1 MKQTIRIG
9 SFDGIEVGAHWSV
22 AVILAYF
29 AWGVGAY
36 VLPTHSGHP
45 DVADW
50 VAGVIAAVLLLGCLL
65 AHEMSHCLVAR
76 HNDVQVRSITLFA
89 FGGISQLEG
98 EAHTAG
104 ADFRIA
110 AVGPS
115 VSLALAVLFGATQAV
130 VVAAGGHGLLVGVL
144 SWLWEIN
151 LLLGVFNLIPAAP
164 LDGGRVLRAAL
175 WQRSHD
181 RFRASMTASRAGRV
195 FAVVLIVLGVLA
207 FGSTGSIIAIWPLL
221 IGLFIYFAARGEEQ
235 YALVQSAMATLTAG
249 QVMTTALPSAPNRTT
264 VADVATL
271 LRLYRGDVV
280 AVVDDCGRLT
290 GIVTAQAVN
299 AVPLERRP
307 ATTADEIAI
316 PLSAVTLARPEEPM
330 SALLERIA
338 SKQAQPA
345 LVLDANGRVCGT
357 ISSSDIQ
364 RAVALGAGPRSD
376 SPSFP

>member
-1 MKQTIRIG
+1 MRQTIRIG
-9 SFDGIEVGAHWSV
+9 TFDGIAVGVNWSV
-22 AVILAYF
+22 AVILAYL

-65 AHEMSHCLVAR
+65 AHEISHCLVAR
-76 HNDVQVRSITLFA
+76 HNGVQVRSITLFA

-115 VSLALAVLFGATQAV
+115 VSLALAVLFRATQSV

-164 LDGGRVLRAAL
+164 LDGGRILRAAL

-181 RFRASMTASRAGRV
+181 RFRASVTASRAGRV
-195 FAVVLIVLGVLA
+195 FAVVLIVLGVLV
-207 FGSTGSIIAIWPLL
+207 FGSTGSITAIWPLL
-221 IGLFIYFAARGEEQ
+221 IGLFIYFAARGEEE
-235 YALVQSAMATLTAG
+235 YALVQSAMATLTVA
-249 QVMTTALPSAPNRTT
+249 QVMTTAPPSAPNRTT

-271 LRLYRGDVV
+271 LWLYRGDAA
-280 AVVDDCGRLT
+280 AVVDDSGGLA
-290 GIVTAQAVN
+290 GMVTAQAVN
-299 AVPLERRP
+299 DIPLERRRS
-307 ATTADEIAI
+307 TTANEIVI
-316 PLSAVTLARPEEPM
+316 PLSAVALARPDEPM
-330 SALLERIA
+330 TALLERMA
-338 SKQAQPA
+338 SKPGYPA
-345 LVLDANGRVCGT
+345 LVVDANGRVCGT

-364 RAVALGAGPRSD
+364 RAIALGAGSQPRST
-376 SPSFP
+376 